1 MDESRNAEI
10 ITPRRLKG
18 FRDALPDDALARE
31 VLLRRIRATFES
43 FGFRPIA
50 TPALEHAE
58 ILRGK
63 GSDETDRLLFEFRD
77 HGDRAVG
84 MRFDL
89 TVPLARFV
97 AEHQGELTFPLRV
110 YQIGTVWR
118 GERPQRGRYREFM
131 QCDADIVGAGGPSA
145 DAEIITMM
153 YTALADLAAGEFV
166 IHVNDRRIL
175 NGLLELAGASGR
187 ATEVLRAIDKLA
199 KIGDEGVRAEL
210 ATLGIE
216 ADTTTRLM
224 NLFATAGTDDYTTLD
239 NVASDVGASDTARA
253 GLESLR
259 TVRALLNDAG
269 VPDARVTID
278 TSIARGLDYYTGTVF
293 ETTYTPAPEIGS
305 VMSGGRYDHLAR
317 LFTKNE
323 FPGVGGSIGIDRLLG
338 AFEVEGRTVDIGA
351 QLVVVGSVSGAVTAD
366 VVRAAAELRALGLAV
381 ESFVGDKPAKGQRR
395 YAERRGA
402 RIVATIDPE
411 QNSVEIVDLARG
423 ERERVAL
430 AELVPTVQRLSKAV
444 FVQERSL

>member
-1 MDESRNAEI
+1 LDDARDTEI

-18 FRDALPDDALARE
+18 FRDALPDEALGRE
-31 VLLRRIRATFES
+31 VLLRQIRSTFES
-43 FGFRPIA
+43 YGFRPIS

-63 GSDETDRLLFEFRD
+63 GSEETDRLLFEFRD

-97 AEHQGELTFPLRV
+97 AEHQGELAFPLRC

-131 QCDADIVGAGGPSA
+131 QCDADIVGAVGPAA
-145 DAEIITMM
+145 DAEIIAMM
-153 YTALADLAAGEFV
+153 HSALVDLAVGAFR
-166 IHVNDRRIL
+166 IRVNDRRIL
-175 NGLLELAGASGR
+175 SGLLELAGVADR
-187 ATEVLRAIDKLA
+187 ATAVLRAVDKLE
-199 KIGDEGVRAEL
+199 KVGDEGVRAEL
-210 ATLGIE
+210 ETLSVD
-216 ADTTTRLM
+216 ADTVARIT
-224 NLFATAGTDDYTTLD
+224 NLFGAAGTDDFATID
-239 NVASDVGASDTARA
+239 NLASEVGASETASA
-253 GLESLR
+253 GIASLR
-259 TVRALLNDAG
+259 TVRALLADAG
-269 VPDARVTID
+269 VPHERVLVD
-278 TSIARGLDYYTGTVF
+278 PSIARGLDYYTATVF
-293 ETTYTPAPEIGS
+293 ETTYLPAPDIGS

-338 AFEVEGRTVDIGA
+338 AFEVEGRTLETGSD
-351 QLVVVGSVSGAVTAD
+351 LVVVGSVSGAVTAD
-366 VVRAAAELRALGLAV
+366 VVRAAAELRAHGLAV

-402 RIVATIDPE
+402 HLVATIDPE
-411 QNSVEIVDLARG
+411 QQSVEIVDLQRG
-423 ERERVAL
+423 QRERVPL
-430 AELVPTVQRLSKAV
+430 GDLVATVR
-444 FVQERSL
+444 RITGR

>member
-1 MDESRNAEI
+1 LDDSRNNEI

-18 FRDALPDDALARE
+18 FRDSLPDDALARE

-43 FGFRPIA
+43 FGFRPIT
-50 TPALEHAE
+50 TPALEHAD

-77 HGDRAVG
+77 HGDRPVG

-131 QCDADIVGAGGPSA
+131 QCDADIVGASSPSA
-145 DAEIITMM
+145 DAEVITMM
-153 YTALADLAAGEFV
+153 HAALADLAVGEFE
-166 IHVNDRRIL
+166 IHINDRRIL

-187 ATEVLRAIDKLA
+187 ATEVLRAIDKLG

-210 ATLGIE
+210 ATLGIDS
-216 ADTTTRLM
+216 DTTTRLT
-224 NLFATAGTDDYTTLD
+224 NLFDTVGADDYTTLD
-239 NVASDVGASDTARA
+239 NIASDVGASETARA
-253 GLESLR
+253 GLDSLR

-269 VPDARVTID
+269 VPDSRLMID

-293 ETTYTPAPEIGS
+293 ETTYKPAPEIGS

-338 AFEVEGRTVDIGA
+338 AFEVEDRTIDTDSK
-351 QLVVVGSVSGAVTAD
+351 LVVVGSVSGAVTAD
-366 VVRAAAELRALGLAV
+366 VVRAAAELRAHGLAV

-402 RIVATIDPE
+402 RIVATIDPDRD
-411 QNSVEIVDLARG
+411 SVEIIDL
-423 ERERVAL
+423 ERNQRDRVAL
-430 AELVPTVQRLSKAV
+430 AELVPTVLRFASPQ
-444 FVQERSL
+444 

>member
-1 MDESRNAEI
+1 LNESRDTEI

-43 FGFRPIA
+43 FGFRPIT

-97 AEHQGELTFPLRV
+97 AEHQGDLTFPLRV

-131 QCDADIVGAGGPSA
+131 QCDADIVGAPGPSA
-145 DAEIITMM
+145 DAEVISMM
-153 YTALADLAAGEFV
+153 HAALADLAVGEFR
-166 IHVNDRRIL
+166 IRINDRRIL
-175 NGLLELAGASGR
+175 NGLLELAGAGGR
-187 ATEVLRAIDKLA
+187 ATEVMRAIDKLE
-199 KIGDEGVRAEL
+199 KIGEEGVRAEL
-210 ATLGIE
+210 ASLDVD
-216 ADTTTRLM
+216 ADAISRVTKLFTASGSNDVATID
-224 NLFATAGTDDYTTLD
+224 NLE
-239 NVASDVGASDTARA
+239 SEVGASDTARA

-259 TVRALLNDAG
+259 TVRALLGDAG
-269 VPDARVTID
+269 VPDGRVQID
-278 TSIARGLDYYTGTVF
+278 PSIARGLDYYTGTVF
-293 ETTYTPAPEIGS
+293 ETTYLPAPDIGS

-317 LFTKNE
+317 LFTKSE
-323 FPGVGGSIGIDRLLG
+323 YPGVGGSIGIDRLLG
-338 AFEVEGRTVDIGA
+338 AFEVEGRTVETDA

-366 VVRAAAELRALGLAV
+366 VVRAAAELRAHGLAV

-411 QNSVEIVDLARG
+411 QDSVEIIDLKRSQ
-423 ERERVAL
+423 RERVAL
-430 AELVPTVQRLSKAV
+430 GELVEAV
-444 FVQERSL
+444 RRMVAESAS